1 MDVLDV
7 TPFSR
12 QVLLASLRQVRLRGF
27 AGARPYAHARMELVQ
42 ALDPE
47 AVTPA
52 QNYVLRGGVETVLAL
67 RHCLAERGIDP
78 FGLDGGAYVR
88 TAAEPSRRALI
99 PPIVEESAEAGG
111 RTVLLASDGL
121 HRIYAARSLGLP
133 ISVVVISDVS
143 HPYYAFPV
151 EAGWDG
157 VELLEE
163 LPERYQKKAYRQP
176 ENYKALFRE
185 FNEVFPGVQEQRA
198 RSNPAFL
205 TPGPAEPPRG
215 GSAPHGSCRPEPPFQ

>member
-1 MDVLDV
+1 MDVLEV

-12 QVLLASLRQVRLRGF
+12 QVLLASLRQIRLRGF

-67 RHCLAERGIDP
+67 RRCLADRGLDP
-78 FGLDGGAYVR
+78 FSLDGGAHLR
-88 TAAEPSRRALI
+88 TAAEPTRTRALI
-99 PPIVEESAEAGG
+99 PPIVEESAEADGS
-111 RTVLLASDGL
+111 TVLLASDGL

-133 ISVVVISDVS
+133 ISVVVIREVS
-143 HPYYAFPV
+143 HPYYAFPI

-157 VELLEE
+157 VAMLEE

-176 ENYKALFRE
+176 ENYKALFRQ

-205 TPGPAEPPRG
+205 TPGPAAPPQG
-215 GSAPHGSCRPEPPFQ
+215 GSTPAGT